1 MVFPWKIS
9 FSFKSFKI
17 FFIFYNCHTF
27 PPRIYFV
34 NVYVSLLIDHITC
47 LLSYIIYVSSTNH
60 HIYCIIR
67 PFFFLFGILSF
78 LSCHYSFSCLTQLG
92 TLLRFTGKS
101 THVKMIL
108 SKLYV
113 AKRSFPGNASS
124 LVQAAFFSAWK
135 GVSQLNME

>member
-1 MVFPWKIS
+1 MLKLHFFCPYWHIL
-9 FSFKSFKI
+9 
-17 FFIFYNCHTF
+17 FIFM
-27 PPRIYFV
+27 
-34 NVYVSLLIDHITC
+34 S
-47 LLSYIIYVSSTNH
+47 
-60 HIYCIIR
+60 
-67 PFFFLFGILSF
+67 
-78 LSCHYSFSCLTQLG
+78 QLG

-135 GVSQLNME
+135 GVSQLNIE

>member
-1 MVFPWKIS
+1 MLKLRFFCPRWHIL
-9 FSFKSFKI
+9 
-17 FFIFYNCHTF
+17 FIFM
-27 PPRIYFV
+27 P
-34 NVYVSLLIDHITC
+34 
-47 LLSYIIYVSSTNH
+47 
-60 HIYCIIR
+60 
-67 PFFFLFGILSF
+67 
-78 LSCHYSFSCLTQLG
+78 QLG

-101 THVKMIL
+101 THVRMIL